1 MEKQELRTTEQVKY
15 ETIKAIVNNNLSKE
29 NASISLNLS
38 TRQINRLILVY
49 GTKGEN
55 SVKLNMHP

>member
-55 SVKLNMHP
+55 SVKLNVRH

>member
-29 NASISLNLS
+29 NASISLNPVFGSFTPQNL
-38 TRQINRLILVY
+38 
-49 GTKGEN
+49 GFKWF
-55 SVKLNMHP
+55 